1 MAKTFAV
8 VGSDARQQAAGR
20 YLAQHGCTVTG
31 AEGVYRADYILLPMP
46 LDADRAGL
54 ARLLRAAR
62 PGTAAFGGRVSSAVQ
77 AAGQAAGVP
86 IWDYYQREELAELN
100 AVPTAEGCLAL
111 LLEHRART
119 IWGSRML
126 VVGYGRIGRAL
137 AQRLRALGAQ
147 VTVAAR
153 RAGTRACAQAD
164 GCRAVGISALRQ
176 EAAKTDCIINTVPA
190 LVLTE
195 EVLSG
200 AGAGALVVD
209 LASEPGGTDFAA
221 AKARGIQALHA
232 LSLPAKFAPETAGEL
247 VGSVVLQMLK
257 EREEGAK

>member
-1 MAKTFAV
+1 M
-8 VGSDARQQAAGR
+8 
-20 YLAQHGCTVTG
+20 
-31 AEGVYRADYILLPMP
+31 
-46 LDADRAGL
+46 
-54 ARLLRAAR
+54 
-62 PGTAAFGGRVSSAVQ
+62 
-77 AAGQAAGVP
+77 
-86 IWDYYQREELAELN
+86 
-100 AVPTAEGCLAL
+100 
-111 LLEHRART
+111 
-119 IWGSRML
+119 
-126 VVGYGRIGRAL
+126 
-137 AQRLRALGAQ
+137 
-147 VTVAAR
+147 
-153 RAGTRACAQAD
+153 
-164 GCRAVGISALRQ
+164 GISALRQ

-221 AKARGIQALHA
+221 AKVRGIQALHA